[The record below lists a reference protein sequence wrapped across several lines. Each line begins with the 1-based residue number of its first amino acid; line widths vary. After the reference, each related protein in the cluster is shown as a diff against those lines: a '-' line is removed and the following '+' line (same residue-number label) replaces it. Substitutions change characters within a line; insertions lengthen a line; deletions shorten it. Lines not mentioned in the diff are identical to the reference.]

1 MGSNRLLQS
10 LAFIET
16 QLFCV
21 QDGRVRRHL
30 MMFYHLCYNGEMSYQ
45 RYLSSLKTW
54 NFVFKSGM
62 RGNYFWWGTMQ
73 YLDML
78 YKLLLNSPILIY
90 RYPEL
95 AKLNLQWYA
104 VPAVSGMYLDCGGVV
119 YPSCGFNGWYMSTEI
134 MRDLCDPGRYNK
146 LKVYKCSL
154 VTTFTPLLGVILSM

>member
-1 MGSNRLLQS
+1 
-10 LAFIET
+10 
-16 QLFCV
+16 
-21 QDGRVRRHL
+21 
-30 MMFYHLCYNGEMSYQ
+30 
-45 RYLSSLKTW
+45 
-54 NFVFKSGM
+54 
-62 RGNYFWWGTMQ
+62 MQ